1 MLTTGVYLSASAKVI
16 SQVREWYV
24 DEVVYQ
30 VNKTYLGA
38 AEMINEQI
46 DNNFDDP
53 DGVRDANKKGAG
65 LLKSILR
72 FPVGV
77 TMTAEHVMENGTHY
91 DPDELAYW
99 DENVTI
105 GVNMEPDFL
114 EVYQV

>member
-1 MLTTGVYLSASAKVI
+1 VEAKKELNYAVRLIRQDIWIKRVMLIMGVYLSSSAKVI

-24 DEVVYQ
+24 DEVLYQ

-65 LLKSILR
+65 LLNRLSQNPQQMLNIY
-72 FPVGV
+72 
-77 TMTAEHVMENGTHY
+77 E
-91 DPDELAYW
+91 
-99 DENVTI
+99 
-105 GVNMEPDFL
+105 
-114 EVYQV
+114 

>member
-1 MLTTGVYLSASAKVI
+1 MEAKKYLNYACKANQTGYVDKSSYVNNDGVYLSASAKVI

-65 LLKSILR
+65 LLKSIFLFLLR
-72 FPVGV
+72 QRYCNSRF
-77 TMTAEHVMENGTHY
+77 HICNLY
-91 DPDELAYW
+91 L
-99 DENVTI
+99 
-105 GVNMEPDFL
+105 
-114 EVYQV
+114 Q